1 MINAV
6 APLSIEEITS
16 YYEAAFLKFSGK
28 RRKNIN
34 VTFYP
39 YVGLNHTIR
48 VRSGQVLVR
57 ISEVCRTMS
66 GSGHEALAEI
76 LVAKLLNKRV
86 PKEANETYNHSIKA
100 DDIQEKNTHVKKTRG
115 RKLLTSA
122 KGEVYDLDEIFSELN
137 HEYFRDVIPKPT
149 LTWSQRK
156 TYNILGHHDA
166 THDTIVI
173 SRSLDSHKVPRFIAR
188 YVVFHEM
195 LHIYHP
201 TKIVNGK
208 RYNHTPE
215 FKRDEKKFKEYRAAE
230 RWIEDNVSKLKWR
243 AKRNK

>member
-1 MINAV
+1 MTNTV
-6 APLSIEEITS
+6 EPLSIEEITGF
-16 YYEAAFLKFSGK
+16 YEAAFLKFSGK
-28 RRKNIN
+28 RRKNIE

-48 VRSGQVLVR
+48 VRSGKVLVR

-66 GSGHEALAEI
+66 GLGHEALADI

-86 PKEANETYNHSIKA
+86 PKEANQAYNNSVKA
-100 DDIQEKNTHVKKTRG
+100 DDIQQKNSHVKKTRG
-115 RKLLTSA
+115 RKIITSS
-122 KGEVYDLDEIFSELN
+122 KGEIYDLEEIFDELN
-137 HEYFRDVIPKPT
+137 TEYFRDVIPKPT
-149 LTWSQRK
+149 LSWSARK

-166 THDTIVI
+166 THDAIII
-173 SRSLDSHKVPRFIAR
+173 SRSLDSHKVPRFIVR

-195 LHIYHP
+195 LHIHHP

-215 FKRDEKKFKEYRAAE
+215 FRRDEKKFREYKAAE
-230 RWIEDNVSKLKWR
+230 KWIDDNVSKLRWR
-243 AKRNK
+243 AKRDK

>member
-1 MINAV
+1 MLNLV
-6 APLSIEEITS
+6 APLSIDEITEL
-16 YYEAAFLKFSGK
+16 YEAAFVKFSGK
-28 RRKNIN
+28 RRSNIE

-48 VRSGQVLVR
+48 VRSGKVLVR

-66 GSGHEALAEI
+66 GSGHAALAEI
-76 LVAKLLNKRV
+76 LVAKLLEKRV
-86 PKEANETYNHSIKA
+86 PKEANEAYNKSVKA

-115 RKLLTSA
+115 RKVITGA
-122 KGEVYDLDEIFSELN
+122 KGDIYDLDEIFDELN
-137 HEYFRDVIPKPT
+137 HEYFRNVIPKPT
-149 LTWSQRK
+149 LSWSLRK

-166 THDTIVI
+166 THDTIII
-173 SRSLDSHKVPRFIAR
+173 SKSLDSHKVPRFIVR

-195 LHIYHP
+195 LHIHHP

-215 FKRDEKKFKEYRAAE
+215 FKRDENKFREYKAAE
-230 RWIEDNVSKLKWR
+230 KWIGDNVGKLKWR
-243 AKRNK
+243 AKRKK